1 MRVLVVW
8 RILLASSFLTA
19 SVVGFSATSNSN
31 NQINGRSSKIS
42 TATSKAPVLTT
53 FKQERPSIAKPFR
66 TRKQISEFRRR
77 KLLGESTF
85 RVSAHIPVD
94 EFATSVLFP
103 AVLDT
108 LPSDWQG
115 DDFYDGVRLW
125 RQEDSEMN
133 GDAGAGSINGQG
145 TNKTAVTATD
155 AATIEADDVMAV

>member
-1 MRVLVVW
+1 M
-8 RILLASSFLTA
+8 
-19 SVVGFSATSNSN
+19 
-31 NQINGRSSKIS
+31 
-42 TATSKAPVLTT
+42 
-53 FKQERPSIAKPFR
+53 
-66 TRKQISEFRRR
+66 
-77 KLLGESTF
+77 
-85 RVSAHIPVD
+85 SAHIPVD

>member
-1 MRVLVVW
+1 
-8 RILLASSFLTA
+8 LANPPRQYLSYCL
-19 SVVGFSATSNSN
+19 VGFSSNSN

-42 TATSKAPVLTT
+42 TATSKGPVTT
-53 FKQERPSIAKPFR
+53 SKQERPSIAKPFR

-77 KLLGESTF
+77 NLPGESTL

-94 EFATSVLFP
+94 EFATSALFP

-133 GDAGAGSINGQG
+133 GDAGGSINGQG
-145 TNKTAVTATD
+145 TKTRLQLQ
-155 AATIEADDVMAV
+155 